1 MQLQL
6 HNSVHH
12 HYIDGCIGL
21 QVLKNC
27 PTKKRS
33 LTLQLRTNRSLKLNR
48 QLMNCSSWLKTD
60 VIARVNAQLE
70 QQTQGRLFAVV
81 HAGGKQFKVTP
92 EDIII
97 VEGYWPPQF
106 GDVITLDKVL
116 LVGASDFTLIGR
128 PILSPELVCVSAT
141 VIEKSLSH
149 IKTHFRKKKRKQY
162 MRINFHRTPFTMLRI
177 NSIDLKGCVNQKKD
191 VEGIAGRIF

>member
-1 MQLQL
+1 MTMKFDPVVSPQLASTAQL
-6 HNSVHH
+6 CPPSLHRWLHWSSSVEKLSHQEEV
-12 HYIDGCIGL
+12 IDTTTEDKQI
-21 QVLKNC
+21 
-27 PTKKRS
+27 TK
-33 LTLQLRTNRSLKLNR
+33 
-48 QLMNCSSWLKTD
+48 D

-97 VEGYWPPQF
+97 VEGYWPPLF
-106 GDVITLDKVL
+106 GDIITLDKVL

-162 MRINFHRTPFTMLRI
+162 MRINCEWLRALVWSTM
-177 NSIDLKGCVNQKKD
+177 SPGDYVWDTG
-191 VEGIAGRIF
+191 